1 MSKNRKNLIQRV
13 AMTLLALVLT
23 SASVWAAGDIY
34 VGYLDPTAP
43 IGMQRKTVLN
53 PVWVDDKTVEIGTDE
68 KTTWYFVSGTITKNT
83 RIEVKGTVNLILA
96 DGCNFTASQGIHVP
110 DGSALN
116 IYAQSV
122 ANSGSIKATGLGNDA
137 AIGGNGGMDEDM
149 RDGTSGESSGAITI
163 YGGNITL
170 YGNMGGGDGG
180 YGGDREEITSETDD
194 EGNEINSTYDRFPGY
209 GGNGGDG
216 YVTIYSGY
224 VNVSGNIGGGKAGT
238 GQDENGGYDESYNGY
253 NGGGTVKLSWANT
266 SDGIL
271 ADYYY
276 GSVTLLKAFYGF
288 DAGVVNDNDLLIWKN
303 LMYAG
308 DSYTVTIGSMPYGV
322 TATADLIL
330 DAGFK
335 KAVVGQVVTIGF
347 SGVPDGKV
355 PVVSVTYGAY
365 NYEVF
370 DIFDNGD
377 GTFSFVMPDKSA
389 TVTVSELKNDIKSC
403 TATVPD
409 LSLGS
414 NTSINYKFWDTPAT
428 IGETVTDDETTLTLG
443 TDYQFGRITY
453 ADLTNHSEFD
463 MPDHVGDECLVEIKG
478 IGNYGGSKYVRFDI
492 VNPSGNGTWGDLSWA
507 LSNGELTIS
516 GTGDMVK
523 PQNDGTYPWLTYK
536 SYIKTITI
544 EEDVTSVADG
554 AFSTAWND
562 YHYEVSTVSLPSTLT
577 SIGEDAFA
585 YCTGA
590 TITIPTGVTSIGNGA
605 FLEVSNVVGSLDD
618 NADNATLISL
628 MHEAKRADVTISGRT
643 LKKDGSWNTLCL
655 PFDVDDF
662 SGTPLADATVLELDV
677 VGYYDDNNE
686 RYIKEND
693 KYFKGQ
699 TEYTG
704 VTSGFHQTG
713 IDGNTL
719 HIYFNPVAR
728 IKAGEPYLVKWEVTG
743 ENVENPEFTD
753 VKVCDYAT
761 ADKATTSKDGKV
773 KFVGSYNPY
782 ASTGSAFLKESADA
796 SAQNAFR
803 AFVKVNSVETIY
815 SVQACNE
822 PATILQTGNSMVYY
836 VKNTLVLTET
846 AGVEGLITHAVAT
859 DQLVSFTRSGLTA
872 NAYSTMCLPFSFKAP
887 SACTFYAFKGIGW
900 NSSNQQW
907 EATISQ
913 QDANATL
920 SAHTPY
926 IFKCAETEATFTG
939 TIATLPASYGDTDL
953 NTGAVDASDGDD
965 RNWKFKGT
973 YTALDWTSAAPTEP
987 TYGFSTYVPYND
999 GNTAGIAAG
1008 TFVRF
1013 IKGASLAPFRA
1024 RLIYSGTNSHLNKA
1038 SIRGTSDN
1046 ADLPRYI
1053 VVRIVS
1059 DNGTITTVGA
1069 VDTETGEITNDVWF
1083 TLEGKMLTGEPTE
1096 SGIYIYKGQK
1106 VSISK

>member
-23 SASVWAAGDIY
+23 SASAWA
-34 VGYLDPTAP
+34 V
-43 IGMQRKTVLN
+43 
-53 PVWVDDKTVEIGTDE
+53 
-68 KTTWYFVSGTITKNT
+68 
-83 RIEVKGTVNLILA
+83 
-96 DGCNFTASQGIHVP
+96 VP
-110 DGSALN
+110 
-116 IYAQSV
+116 
-122 ANSGSIKATGLGNDA
+122 
-137 AIGGNGGMDEDM
+137 
-149 RDGTSGESSGAITI
+149 
-163 YGGNITL
+163 
-170 YGNMGGGDGG
+170 
-180 YGGDREEITSETDD
+180 
-194 EGNEINSTYDRFPGY
+194 
-209 GGNGGDG
+209 
-216 YVTIYSGY
+216 
-224 VNVSGNIGGGKAGT
+224 
-238 GQDENGGYDESYNGY
+238 
-253 NGGGTVKLSWANT
+253 
-266 SDGIL
+266 
-271 ADYYY
+271 
-276 GSVTLLKAFYGF
+276 
-288 DAGVVNDNDLLIWKN
+288 
-303 LMYAG
+303 
-308 DSYTVTIGSMPYGV
+308 SYTVTIGSMPDGV
-322 TATADLIL
+322 TATAN
-330 DAGFK
+330 FET
-335 KAVVGQVVTIGF
+335 AVEGQVVTIGF
-347 SGVPDGKV
+347 SGVPAGKV

-377 GTFSFVMPDKSA
+377 GTFSFVMPDESA
-389 TVTVSELKNDIKSC
+389 TVTVSELKNDIKLF
-403 TATVPD
+403 TPTVPNQTMERFGGGND
-409 LSLGS
+409 YSYIYFKFEDARNNPTS
-414 NTSINYKFWDTPAT
+414 NV
-428 IGETVTDDETTLTLG
+428 IGETVTDGNTTLTLG
-443 TDYQFGRITY
+443 EDYTFGSVSY
-453 ADLTNHSEFD
+453 ANGKSGDPCNI
-463 MPDHVGDECLVEIKG
+463 GDECIVEIKG
-478 IGNYGGSKYVRFDI
+478 MGNYGGSLYPHFTI
-492 VNPSGNGTWGDLSWA
+492 VSPSGNGTWGDLYWS
-507 LSNGELTIS
+507 LSKGELTIS

-523 PQNDGTYPWLTYK
+523 PQNNGTYPWLTYK
-536 SYIKTITI
+536 SYIETITI
-544 EEDVTSVADG
+544 EEGVTSVADE
-554 AFSTAWND
+554 AFSTTWND
-562 YHYEVSTVSLPSTLT
+562 YHYAVSEVNLPSSLT
-577 SIGEDAFA
+577 SIGANAFA

-605 FLEVSNVVGSLDD
+605 FLEVSKVIGSLND

-803 AFVKVNSVETIY
+803 AFVKVNSVETLY
-815 SVQACNE
+815 SKQACTE
-822 PATILQTGNSMVYY
+822 ATTILQTGNSMVYY

-973 YTALDWTSAAPTEP
+973 YTKLDWESAAPTEP

-1046 ADLPRYI
+1046 GDLPRYI

-1059 DNGTITTVGA
+1059 DNGTVTTVGA

-1083 TLEGKMLTGEPTE
+1083 TLGGKMLTGEPTE

>member
-1 MSKNRKNLIQRV
+1 M
-13 AMTLLALVLT
+13 
-23 SASVWAAGDIY
+23 
-34 VGYLDPTAP
+34 
-43 IGMQRKTVLN
+43 
-53 PVWVDDKTVEIGTDE
+53 
-68 KTTWYFVSGTITKNT
+68 
-83 RIEVKGTVNLILA
+83 
-96 DGCNFTASQGIHVP
+96 
-110 DGSALN
+110 
-116 IYAQSV
+116 
-122 ANSGSIKATGLGNDA
+122 
-137 AIGGNGGMDEDM
+137 
-149 RDGTSGESSGAITI
+149 
-163 YGGNITL
+163 
-170 YGNMGGGDGG
+170 
-180 YGGDREEITSETDD
+180 
-194 EGNEINSTYDRFPGY
+194 
-209 GGNGGDG
+209 
-216 YVTIYSGY
+216 
-224 VNVSGNIGGGKAGT
+224 
-238 GQDENGGYDESYNGY
+238 
-253 NGGGTVKLSWANT
+253 
-266 SDGIL
+266 

-308 DSYTVTIGSMPYGV
+308 DSNTVTIGSMPYGV